1 MAMLRSK
8 PRRSGAKAVEAAFVL
23 PVAFFLI
30 FALVI
35 GATGIF
41 RFQEVAYLA
50 REGARYASTHGAQY
64 RTDAGMP
71 SGTESDWEQ
80 DIINN
85 GMLPKRLVLDPAKI
99 AVDITWPPVINQP
112 TKPDNWPGSKVTV
125 KVTYQWIPEGYLV
138 GPVTLTSTSS
148 MIITN

>member
-1 MAMLRSK
+1 MAMLRAR

-23 PVAFFLI
+23 PVVFFLL
-30 FALVI
+30 FALVV
-35 GATGIF
+35 GAMGIF

-64 RTDAGMP
+64 RNDAGMSP
-71 SGTESDWEQ
+71 GSETEWEQ
-80 DIINN
+80 DILAN
-85 GMLPKRLVLDPAKI
+85 GIMTKRLVLDPEKI
-99 AVDITWPPVINQP
+99 TVDVTWPAVINQP

-125 KVTYQWIPEGYLV
+125 KVTYQWIPEAYLV

>member
-1 MAMLRSK
+1 MT
-8 PRRSGAKAVEAAFVL
+8 VEAAFVL

-30 FALVI
+30 FGLVT
-35 GATGIF
+35 GAMGIF

-64 RTDAGMP
+64 RLDTGKSVGTATD
-71 SGTESDWEQ
+71 WKN
-80 DIINN
+80 DIKTN
-85 GMLPKRLVLDPAKI
+85 GIMTKRLVLDPDKI
-99 AVDITWPPVINQP
+99 NVEISWPPVINQP
-112 TKPDNWPGSKVTV
+112 DKPDNWPGSRVTV
-125 KVTYQWIPEGYLV
+125 KVSYQWIPEAYLI